1 MRASDLVKT
10 DSDRMAAAG
19 DLARTELADAVNTGI
34 VGRADKSASMLLDGH
49 SDLARPH
56 MGVAE
61 DVARPSLAGGQG
73 PAAYSGSA
81 EHTADRS
88 FQTGTYALDGA
99 VSGIP
104 ADTGSAGRPAAP
116 SVGSGHSPT
125 GAATLGRSAVSR
137 AFQGTEF
144 EGVDTMAYTAYA
156 GSKAAKR
163 AVQKFSAKRA
173 ARAAAQNAGASAEGI
188 VSSVSVRAASS
199 AAGRPPAGQSVL
211 KSAGRGAEDAV
222 SGTLRGTELDGAV
235 EIERSARLGFR
246 ATRYLGRRA
255 GSAAANLQSRIQ
267 AHRHQMKAVMER
279 AAAKKAAAPTGA
291 KAAGAKAAGSA
302 AAGTATSTAAS
313 GGGGGAVAAAGGVG
327 CLPIVIVFL
336 LILLI
341 PLFIGVIGGVNS
353 LEEDAGALS
362 GNEAV
367 VAEYLLDKG
376 LDEVQ
381 VAAIIGNMVQE
392 SGVNPAAV
400 NSSSGAYGLCQW
412 LGGRQDALFALCD
425 ERGVP
430 HSDITAQLDF
440 FWEEFTMA
448 RSGGWSN
455 RSRYNDFM
463 ACTEDSQLET
473 AVTIFARYF
482 ERCGEGEMNLPHRLS
497 EAQRVLD
504 AMRTGGGAVASIGD
518 LQWPSDTPSWG
529 TYAGHFG
536 LDIQAAYGTPIY
548 APADGTVIW
557 AGWSWES
564 TYGNIVRIYHEELGL
579 QTACAHMS
587 RVAVSKG
594 QTVKKGQVIGYVGS
608 TGNSSGPHIHFEI
621 YEKNSPSISGYPIMD
636 DMNKWGKYFD
646 AAALSANRVW

>member
-34 VGRADKSASMLLDGH
+34 VGRADKSASVLLDGH
-49 SDLARPH
+49 GSLARPH

-61 DVARPSLAGGQG
+61 DVAHPPLA
-73 PAAYSGSA
+73 GSA
-81 EHTADRS
+81 EHTADHS

-116 SVGSGHSPT
+116 SVGSGHSPS
-125 GAATLGRSAVSR
+125 GAAALGRSAVSR

-144 EGVDTMAYTAYA
+144 EGIDTMAYTAYA

-173 ARAAAQNAGASAEGI
+173 ARAAAQNAGVFAEGI
-188 VSSVSVRAASS
+188 HSSVSTRAS
-199 AAGRPPAGQSVL
+199 AGQNVL
-211 KSAGRGAEDAV
+211 NGAGRGAEDAV
-222 SGTLRGTELDGAV
+222 SGTLRGTELDGTV
-235 EIERSARLGFR
+235 EIERGARLGFR
-246 ATRYLGRRA
+246 ASRYLGRRA
-255 GSAAANLQSRIQ
+255 GSAAANLQSRMQ

-279 AAAKKAAAPTGA
+279 AAAKKAAVSTGA

-341 PLFIGVIGGVNS
+341 PLFVGVIGGVNS

-400 NSSSGAYGLCQW
+400 NRSSGAYGLCQW

-430 HSDITAQLDF
+430 HSDINAQLDF

-518 LQWPSDTPSWG
+518 LQWPSGTPSWG

>member
-49 SDLARPH
+49 GSLARPH

-61 DVARPSLAGGQG
+61 DVAHPPLA
-73 PAAYSGSA
+73 GSA
-81 EHTADRS
+81 EHTADHS

-116 SVGSGHSPT
+116 SVGSGHSPS
-125 GAATLGRSAVSR
+125 GAAALGRSAVSR

-144 EGVDTMAYTAYA
+144 EGIDTMAYTAYA

-173 ARAAAQNAGASAEGI
+173 ARAAAQNAGVFAEGI
-188 VSSVSVRAASS
+188 HSSVSTRAS
-199 AAGRPPAGQSVL
+199 AGQNVL
-211 KSAGRGAEDAV
+211 NGAGRGAEDAV
-222 SGTLRGTELDGAV
+222 SGTLRGTELDGTV
-235 EIERSARLGFR
+235 EIERGARLGFR
-246 ATRYLGRRA
+246 ASRYLGRRA
-255 GSAAANLQSRIQ
+255 GSAAANLQSRMQ

-279 AAAKKAAAPTGA
+279 AAAKKAAVSTGA

-341 PLFIGVIGGVNS
+341 PLFVGVIGGVNS

-400 NSSSGAYGLCQW
+400 NRSSGAYGLCQW

-430 HSDITAQLDF
+430 HSDINAQLDF

>member
-34 VGRADKSASMLLDGH
+34 VGRADKSASVLLDGH
-49 SDLARPH
+49 GSLARPH

-61 DVARPSLAGGQG
+61 DVAHPPLA
-73 PAAYSGSA
+73 GSA
-81 EHTADRS
+81 EHTADHS

-116 SVGSGHSPT
+116 SVGSGHSPS
-125 GAATLGRSAVSR
+125 GAAALGRSAVSR

-144 EGVDTMAYTAYA
+144 EGIDTMAYTAYA

-173 ARAAAQNAGASAEGI
+173 ARAAAQNAGVFVEGI
-188 VSSVSVRAASS
+188 HSSVSTRAS
-199 AAGRPPAGQSVL
+199 AGQNVL
-211 KSAGRGAEDAV
+211 NGAGRGAEDAV
-222 SGTLRGTELDGAV
+222 SGTLRGTELDGTV
-235 EIERSARLGFR
+235 EIERGARLGFR
-246 ATRYLGRRA
+246 ASRYLGRRA
-255 GSAAANLQSRIQ
+255 GSAAANLQSRMQ

-279 AAAKKAAAPTGA
+279 AAAKKAAVSTGA

-341 PLFIGVIGGVNS
+341 PLFVGVIGGVNS

-400 NSSSGAYGLCQW
+400 NRSSGAYGLCQW

-430 HSDITAQLDF
+430 HSDINAQLDF

>member
-34 VGRADKSASMLLDGH
+34 VGRADKSASVLLDGH
-49 SDLARPH
+49 GSLARPH

-61 DVARPSLAGGQG
+61 DVAHPPLA
-73 PAAYSGSA
+73 GSA
-81 EHTADRS
+81 EHTADHS

-116 SVGSGHSPT
+116 SVGSGHSPS
-125 GAATLGRSAVSR
+125 GAAALGRSAVSR

-144 EGVDTMAYTAYA
+144 EGIDTMAYTAYA

-173 ARAAAQNAGASAEGI
+173 ARAAAQNAGVFAEGI
-188 VSSVSVRAASS
+188 HSSVSTRAS
-199 AAGRPPAGQSVL
+199 AGQNVL
-211 KSAGRGAEDAV
+211 NGAGRGAEDAV
-222 SGTLRGTELDGAV
+222 SGTLRGTELDGTV
-235 EIERSARLGFR
+235 EIERGARLGFR
-246 ATRYLGRRA
+246 ASRYLGRRA
-255 GSAAANLQSRIQ
+255 GSAAANLQSRMQ

-279 AAAKKAAAPTGA
+279 AAAKKAAVSTGA

-341 PLFIGVIGGVNS
+341 PLFVGVIGGVNS

-400 NSSSGAYGLCQW
+400 NRSSGAYGLCQW

-430 HSDITAQLDF
+430 HSDINAQLDF

>member
-34 VGRADKSASMLLDGH
+34 VGRADKSASVLLDGH
-49 SDLARPH
+49 GSLARPH

-61 DVARPSLAGGQG
+61 DVAHPPLA
-73 PAAYSGSA
+73 GSA
-81 EHTADRS
+81 EHTADHS

-116 SVGSGHSPT
+116 SVGSGHSPS
-125 GAATLGRSAVSR
+125 GAAALGRSAVSR

-144 EGVDTMAYTAYA
+144 EGIDTMAYTAYA

-173 ARAAAQNAGASAEGI
+173 ARAAAQNAGVFAEGI
-188 VSSVSVRAASS
+188 HSSVSTLAS
-199 AAGRPPAGQSVL
+199 AGQNVL
-211 KSAGRGAEDAV
+211 NGAGRGAEDAV
-222 SGTLRGTELDGAV
+222 SGTLRGTELDGTV
-235 EIERSARLGFR
+235 EIERGARLGFR
-246 ATRYLGRRA
+246 ASRYLGRRA
-255 GSAAANLQSRIQ
+255 GSAAANLQSRMQ

-279 AAAKKAAAPTGA
+279 AAAKKAAVSTGA

-341 PLFIGVIGGVNS
+341 PLFVGVIGGVNS

-400 NSSSGAYGLCQW
+400 NRSSGAYGLCQW

-430 HSDITAQLDF
+430 HSDINAQLDF

>member
-34 VGRADKSASMLLDGH
+34 VGRADKSASVLLDGH
-49 SDLARPH
+49 GSLARPH

-61 DVARPSLAGGQG
+61 DVAHPPLA
-73 PAAYSGSA
+73 GSA
-81 EHTADRS
+81 EHTADHS

-116 SVGSGHSPT
+116 SVGSGHSPS
-125 GAATLGRSAVSR
+125 GAAALGRSAVSR

-144 EGVDTMAYTAYA
+144 EGIDTMAYTAYA

-173 ARAAAQNAGASAEGI
+173 ARAAAQNAGVFAEGI
-188 VSSVSVRAASS
+188 HSSVSTRAS
-199 AAGRPPAGQSVL
+199 AGQNVL
-211 KSAGRGAEDAV
+211 NGAGRGAEDAV
-222 SGTLRGTELDGAV
+222 SGTLRGTELDGTV
-235 EIERSARLGFR
+235 EIERGARLGFR
-246 ATRYLGRRA
+246 ASRYLGRRA
-255 GSAAANLQSRIQ
+255 GSAAANLQSRMQ

-279 AAAKKAAAPTGA
+279 AAAKKAAVSTGA

-341 PLFIGVIGGVNS
+341 PLFVGVIGGVNS

-392 SGVNPAAV
+392 SDVNPAAV
-400 NSSSGAYGLCQW
+400 NRSSGAYGLCQW

-430 HSDITAQLDF
+430 HSDINAQLDF

>member
-34 VGRADKSASMLLDGH
+34 VGRADKSASVLLDGH
-49 SDLARPH
+49 GSLARPH

-61 DVARPSLAGGQG
+61 DVAHPPLA
-73 PAAYSGSA
+73 GSA
-81 EHTADRS
+81 EHTADHS
-88 FQTGTYALDGA
+88 FQTDTYALDGA

-116 SVGSGHSPT
+116 SVGSGHSPS
-125 GAATLGRSAVSR
+125 GAAALGRSAVSR

-144 EGVDTMAYTAYA
+144 EGIDTMAYTAYA

-173 ARAAAQNAGASAEGI
+173 ARAAAQNAGVFAEGI
-188 VSSVSVRAASS
+188 HSSVSTRAS
-199 AAGRPPAGQSVL
+199 AGQNVL
-211 KSAGRGAEDAV
+211 NGAGRGAEDAV
-222 SGTLRGTELDGAV
+222 SGTLRGTELDGTV
-235 EIERSARLGFR
+235 EIERGARLGFR
-246 ATRYLGRRA
+246 ASRYLGRRA
-255 GSAAANLQSRIQ
+255 GSAAANLQSRMQ

-279 AAAKKAAAPTGA
+279 AAAKKAAVSTGA

-341 PLFIGVIGGVNS
+341 PLFVGVIGGVNS

-400 NSSSGAYGLCQW
+400 NRSSGAYGLCQW

-430 HSDITAQLDF
+430 HSDINAQLDF

>member
-34 VGRADKSASMLLDGH
+34 VGRADKSASVLLDGH
-49 SDLARPH
+49 GSLARPH

-61 DVARPSLAGGQG
+61 DVAHPPLAG
-73 PAAYSGSA
+73 SA
-81 EHTADRS
+81 GHTADHS

-116 SVGSGHSPT
+116 SVGSGHSPS
-125 GAATLGRSAVSR
+125 GAAALGRSAVSR

-144 EGVDTMAYTAYA
+144 EGIDTMAYTAYA

-173 ARAAAQNAGASAEGI
+173 ARAAAQNAGVFAEGI
-188 VSSVSVRAASS
+188 HSSVSTRAS
-199 AAGRPPAGQSVL
+199 AGQNVL
-211 KSAGRGAEDAV
+211 NGAGRGAEDAV
-222 SGTLRGTELDGAV
+222 SGTLRGTELDGTV
-235 EIERSARLGFR
+235 EIERGARLGFR
-246 ATRYLGRRA
+246 ASRYLGRRA
-255 GSAAANLQSRIQ
+255 GSAAANLQSRMQ

-279 AAAKKAAAPTGA
+279 AAAKKAAVSTGA

-341 PLFIGVIGGVNS
+341 PLFVGVIGGVNS

-400 NSSSGAYGLCQW
+400 NRSSGAYGLCQW

-430 HSDITAQLDF
+430 HSDINAQLDF

>member
-49 SDLARPH
+49 SDLARP
-56 MGVAE
+56 
-61 DVARPSLAGGQG
+61 SLA
-73 PAAYSGSA
+73 GSA
-81 EHTADRS
+81 EHTADHS

-116 SVGSGHSPT
+116 SVGSGHSPS
-125 GAATLGRSAVSR
+125 GAAALGRSAVSR

-144 EGVDTMAYTAYA
+144 EGIDTMAYTAYA

-173 ARAAAQNAGASAEGI
+173 ARAAAQNAGVFAEGI
-188 VSSVSVRAASS
+188 HSSVSTRAS
-199 AAGRPPAGQSVL
+199 AGQNVL
-211 KSAGRGAEDAV
+211 NGAGRGAEDAV
-222 SGTLRGTELDGAV
+222 SGTLRGTELDGTV
-235 EIERSARLGFR
+235 EIERGARLGFR
-246 ATRYLGRRA
+246 ASRYLGRRA
-255 GSAAANLQSRIQ
+255 GSAAANLQSRMQ

-279 AAAKKAAAPTGA
+279 AAAKKAAVSTGA

-341 PLFIGVIGGVNS
+341 PLFVGVIGGVNS

-400 NSSSGAYGLCQW
+400 NRSSGAYGLCQW

-430 HSDITAQLDF
+430 HSDINAQLDF

-518 LQWPSDTPSWG
+518 LRWPSDTPSWG

>member
-10 DSDRMAAAG
+10 DSDRMAAADG
-19 DLARTELADAVNTGI
+19 LARTELADAVNTGI
-34 VGRADKSASMLLDGH
+34 VGRADKSASVLLDGH
-49 SDLARPH
+49 GSLARPH

-61 DVARPSLAGGQG
+61 DVAHPPLAGGQRS
-73 PAAYSGSA
+73 AAYSGGTA
-81 EHTADRS
+81 YTADPS
-88 FQTGTYALDGA
+88 FQTGTYASGGA
-99 VSGIP
+99 VGGIP
-104 ADTGSAGRPAAP
+104 ADTGSAGSPA
-116 SVGSGHSPT
+116 SSSSSSGHSPT
-125 GAATLGRSAVSR
+125 GAAALGRSAVNH
-137 AFQGTEF
+137 ALQGTEL
-144 EGVDTMAYTAYA
+144 EGVDTLAYTAYA

-173 ARAAAQNAGASAEGI
+173 ARAAARNAGASAEGI
-188 VSSVSVRAASS
+188 ASPVSAREAS
-199 AAGRPPAGQSVL
+199 AGQSVL

-235 EIERSARLGFR
+235 EIERGARLGFR

-255 GSAAANLQSRIQ
+255 GGAAANIQSRMQ
-267 AHRHQMKAVMER
+267 ARRHQMKAVMER
-279 AAAKKAAAPTGA
+279 AAAKKAAASTGA

-400 NSSSGAYGLCQW
+400 NRSSGAYGLCQW

-430 HSDITAQLDF
+430 HSDINAQLDF

-463 ACTEDSQLET
+463 ACVEDSQLET